1 MFPTSA
7 FAQEKG
13 DISVAQIDMQQ
24 LNGAA
29 NPDGETAS
37 ESKVKDYLASQARQG
52 NLVDEKEV
60 MSASVESP
68 LDGSSVDLVWNDS
81 MSPTEMNLSLLEGEG
96 EKASQVGLG
105 VAMKHNE
112 VDMDGTRETPI
123 GMGYGAASDIDG
135 MYLFSQDCFNAYFGP
150 NYDTVD
156 DEDHYMTTCYQK
168 FAESGTVNWV
178 YNRWGHWETAEPVT
192 GDYARN
198 IDFSMR
204 TRPWEGRE
212 DEFERMVDWAPREPV
227 LQLHFRFVM
236 IPTAL
241 VCGSGNA
248 EPAPGGRV

>member
-1 MFPTSA
+1 MHPPKKVNVTVIASITVASAFMFPTSA
-7 FAQEKG
+7 FAHEKG

-192 GDYARN
+192 G
-198 IDFSMR
+198 
-204 TRPWEGRE
+204 
-212 DEFERMVDWAPREPV
+212 
-227 LQLHFRFVM
+227 
-236 IPTAL
+236 TAVAL
-241 VCGSGNA
+241 PFCMT
-248 EPAPGGRV
+248 